1 MHKKG
6 RNQPECPMMTVDSE
20 KKDCA
25 MHKISRT
32 ELTCATVTAKKESQ
46 VYRML
51 KKSRKHLES
60 ALITGGNDSKGCAM
74 NKNIITEVLKCVI
87 MTVESERRS
96 VKCINIAEWSSDVQ

>member
-32 ELTCATVTAKKESQ
+32 ELTCAIVTAK
-46 VYRML
+46 
-51 KKSRKHLES
+51 
-60 ALITGGNDSKGCAM
+60 
-74 NKNIITEVLKCVI
+74 
-87 MTVESERRS
+87 
-96 VKCINIAEWSSDVQ
+96 